1 MKSIQ
6 RERETN
12 KRTREKERQSGE
24 KRRSANEI
32 RQHSWHHILA
42 YLRERIADDQGDTG
56 AAYPSAGAGEG
67 TGVVQGLL
75 QQVHHVPEGQDA
87 ERELAAQRLQPTW
100 TRHGPVEREQ
110 WEQSVAG

>member
-1 MKSIQ
+1 MRDKQ
-6 RERETN
+6 TN
-12 KRTREKERQSGE
+12 EREKERQSGE

-32 RQHSWHHILA
+32 RQHSWHITSL
-42 YLRERIADDQGDTG
+42 LITRTRIADDQGDTG

-67 TGVVQGLL
+67 AGVVQGLL

-87 ERELAAQRLQPTW
+87 EREPAAQRLQPTW
-100 TRHGPVEREQ
+100 TRHGPVEWEQ